1 MFKNFSTKAKLMSLP
16 MVFVVIVIISGVIYT
31 YYDGIVNN
39 RISSATQTEIF
50 TQQVLKGR
58 IAVYQFLRAPS
69 EEKAQNVVDSFDLL
83 DKNVSSLK
91 EKLSLEKD
99 IKICDEILEESE
111 SYIKY
116 FNQFSKKR
124 ITEFNNGITK
134 ESEDL
139 KSIISNMVKSGQ
151 SLEKSLQKIN
161 KSALSLRA
169 EAETSLKYTLIAI
182 AIVSNLLF
190 LLFSTILTN
199 IILSSLEKFKKG
211 LFSFFAFIN
220 RETED
225 SEPLQIDGNDEFAQM
240 AKELNDN
247 INKTKN
253 GLLRDNEA
261 VKEVLSIVEKAN
273 DGYLDLEVRS
283 KANNPQLIQLCSALN
298 SMLFGFRTH
307 IDAVNSVLSE
317 FSNYKFTNTV
327 DEKNIHGDME
337 KLIKS
342 VNFLTDEI
350 STLLKNSY
358 IIGLTLDEASDQL
371 IINVDTLNTSSNEAA
386 ASLEETAAA
395 LEEITSTIVNNAD
408 NVQSMSDYALRLSES
423 AKKGQT
429 LAQNTSGAMEDITA
443 QVNSISEAITVI
455 DQIAF
460 QTNILS
466 LNAAVEAATAG
477 EAGKGFA
484 VVAQEVRNLASRSAE
499 AAKEIKSIVENA
511 TSKASHGKEISNEM
525 IKGYDELLV
534 NISKSTEKISEIASA
549 SKEQEQGIT
558 QINDAVTHLDQQT
571 QKNAQIAAYTHDIAV
586 ETDTIA
592 KEIVKDAQEKEFLG
606 KDSAQARKH
615 NKSSNLSSTKVE
627 KKVQAVDKKVSK
639 TETKKAST
647 KVEAKKVIK
656 PQNHDED
663 EWESF

>member
-1 MFKNFSTKAKLMSLP
+1 MLKNFSTKAKLMSLP
-16 MVFVVIVIISGVIYT
+16 IVFVLIVIVSGVIYT
-31 YYDGIVNN
+31 YYNGLVTS

-50 TQQVLKGR
+50 IQQVLKGR
-58 IAVYQFLRAPS
+58 IAVYQFLRSPS
-69 EEKAQNVVDSFDLL
+69 EKTVQNVLDSFDLL
-83 DKNVSSLK
+83 DKNVSALK
-91 EKLSLEKD
+91 SKLSLAENV
-99 IKICDEILEESE
+99 KICDEILEESAN
-111 SYIKY
+111 YIKY

-124 ITEFNNGITK
+124 IDEVANGISK
-134 ESEDL
+134 ESDAL
-139 KSIISNMVKSGQ
+139 KPIISNMVKSGE
-151 SLEKSLQKIN
+151 SLEESLQKIN
-161 KSALSLRA
+161 KSALSLKEDA
-169 EAETSLKYTLIAI
+169 EISLQYTLLAI

-190 LLFSTILTN
+190 LVFSTVLTN
-199 IILSSLEKFKKG
+199 IILSSLEKFKVG
-211 LFSFFAFIN
+211 LSSFFAYIN
-220 RETED
+220 RETEET
-225 SEPLQIDGNDEFAQM
+225 SLLEIDGNDEFALM
-240 AKELNDN
+240 AKEVNEN

-253 GLLRDNEA
+253 GLMKDNDT

-273 DGYLDLEVRS
+273 EGYLDLQV
-283 KANNPQLIQLCSALN
+283 KNQANNPQLVQLCKALN
-298 SMLFGFRTH
+298 SMLSGFRTH
-307 IDAVNSVLSE
+307 IDSVNKVLNE
-317 FSNYKFTNTV
+317 FSNYKFTSKV
-327 DEKNIHGDME
+327 DERNIHGDMAT
-337 KLIKS
+337 LIKS
-342 VNFLTDEI
+342 VNFLTDEV

-408 NVQSMSDYALRLSES
+408 NVQSMSDYAVILSES

-443 QVNSISEAITVI
+443 QVNSISEAIIVI

-484 VVAQEVRNLASRSAE
+484 VVAQEVRNLAARSAE

-534 NISKSTEKISEIASA
+534 NISKSTEKISEIAGA

-558 QINDAVTHLDQQT
+558 QINDAVTQLDQQT

-606 KDSAQARKH
+606 KNSAHARKH
-615 NKSSNLSSTKVE
+615 DKSSNITSKKVE
-627 KKVQAVDKKVSK
+627 NKVQSVDKKVSK
-639 TETKKAST
+639 VET
-647 KVEAKKVIK
+647 KKVIK
-656 PQNHDED
+656 SENHNED

>member
-1 MFKNFSTKAKLMSLP
+1 MLKNFSTKAKLMSLP
-16 MVFVVIVIISGVIYT
+16 IVFVLIVIVSGVIYT
-31 YYDGIVNN
+31 YYNGLVTS

-50 TQQVLKGR
+50 IQQVLKGR
-58 IAVYQFLRAPS
+58 IAVYQFLRSPS
-69 EEKAQNVVDSFDLL
+69 EKTVQNVLDSFDLL
-83 DKNVSSLK
+83 DKNVSALK
-91 EKLSLEKD
+91 SKLSLAENV
-99 IKICDEILEESE
+99 KICDEILEESAN
-111 SYIKY
+111 YIKY

-124 ITEFNNGITK
+124 IDEVANGISK
-134 ESEDL
+134 ESDAL
-139 KSIISNMVKSGQ
+139 KPIISNMVKSGE
-151 SLEKSLQKIN
+151 SLEESLQKIN
-161 KSALSLRA
+161 KSALSLKEDA
-169 EAETSLKYTLIAI
+169 EISLQYTLLAI

-190 LLFSTILTN
+190 LVFSTVLTN
-199 IILSSLEKFKKG
+199 IILSSLEKFKVG
-211 LFSFFAFIN
+211 LSSFFAYIN
-220 RETED
+220 RETEET
-225 SEPLQIDGNDEFAQM
+225 SLLEIDGNDEFALM
-240 AKELNDN
+240 AKEVNEN

-253 GLLRDNEA
+253 RLMKDNDT

-273 DGYLDLEVRS
+273 EGYLDLQV
-283 KANNPQLIQLCSALN
+283 KNQANNPQLVQLCKALN
-298 SMLFGFRTH
+298 SMLSGFRTH
-307 IDAVNSVLSE
+307 IDSVNKVLNE
-317 FSNYKFTNTV
+317 FSNYKFTSKV
-327 DEKNIHGDME
+327 DERNIHGDMAT
-337 KLIKS
+337 LIKS
-342 VNFLTDEI
+342 VNFLTDEV

-408 NVQSMSDYALRLSES
+408 NVQSMSDYAVILSES

-443 QVNSISEAITVI
+443 QVNSISEAIIVI

-484 VVAQEVRNLASRSAE
+484 VVAQEVRNLAARSAE

-534 NISKSTEKISEIASA
+534 NISKSTEKISEIAGA

-558 QINDAVTHLDQQT
+558 QINDAVTQLDQQT

-606 KDSAQARKH
+606 KNSAHARKH
-615 NKSSNLSSTKVE
+615 DKSSNITSKKVE
-627 KKVQAVDKKVSK
+627 NKVQSVDKKVSK
-639 TETKKAST
+639 VET
-647 KVEAKKVIK
+647 KKVIK
-656 PQNHDED
+656 SENHNED